1 MVHDRFE
8 PPSGRWENP
17 EGIGGLD
24 LLYLRVRFD
33 VSFFMLMLRR
43 SVDSEWAPRVTRSLH
58 DLLVDHAH
66 LERKAATTAIQLEKY
81 RELFPKVHTLNRIA
95 MEELQHFELVLGLLE
110 QRSWAFGQPQRS
122 EWITGMMRGVR
133 QGRRE
138 SAIDHLVV
146 CALIEGRSCEK
157 FQILAAY
164 LAKNEPEL
172 SLFYQSLIES
182 EGNHYATY
190 LIMARDIDLEETDSR
205 LDWFLDRDSELMD
218 HRHDLCILH

>member
-43 SVDSEWAPRVTRSLH
+43 SVDPEWAPRVTRSLH

-81 RELFPKVHTLNRIA
+81 RELFPKVHTLYRIA

-172 SLFYQSLIES
+172 SLFYQSLVES

>member
-43 SVDSEWAPRVTRSLH
+43 SVDPEWAPRVTRSLH

-110 QRSWAFGQPQRS
+110 QRNWAFGQPQRS

-172 SLFYQSLIES
+172 SLFYQSLVES

>member
-1 MVHDRFE
+1 
-8 PPSGRWENP
+8 
-17 EGIGGLD
+17 
-24 LLYLRVRFD
+24 
-33 VSFFMLMLRR
+33 MLMLRR
-43 SVDSEWAPRVTRSLH
+43 SVDPEWAPRVTRSLH

-172 SLFYQSLIES
+172 SLFYQSLVES

>member
-1 MVHDRFE
+1 
-8 PPSGRWENP
+8 
-17 EGIGGLD
+17 
-24 LLYLRVRFD
+24 
-33 VSFFMLMLRR
+33 MLMLRR
-43 SVDSEWAPRVTRSLH
+43 SVDPEWAPRVTRSLG

-81 RELFPKVHTLNRIA
+81 RELFPKVHALNQIA
-95 MEELQHFELVLGLLE
+95 IEELQHFELVLQILE
-110 QRSWAFGQPQRS
+110 RRGWPFGQPQRS

-157 FQILAAY
+157 FQILSAF
-164 LAKNEPEL
+164 LSESEPEL
-172 SLFYQSLIES
+172 SGFYRSLVES

-190 LIMARDIDLEETDSR
+190 LIMAREIDLQETETR
-205 LDWFLDRDSELMD
+205 LT
-218 HRHDLCILH
+218 DLHQRCIDPRLTSDPRVN

>member
-1 MVHDRFE
+1 
-8 PPSGRWENP
+8 
-17 EGIGGLD
+17 
-24 LLYLRVRFD
+24 
-33 VSFFMLMLRR
+33 MLMLRR
-43 SVDSEWAPRVTRSLH
+43 SVDPEWAPRVTRSLG

-81 RELFPKVHTLNRIA
+81 RELFPKVHALNQIA
-95 MEELQHFELVLGLLE
+95 IEELQHFELVLQILE
-110 QRSWAFGQPQRS
+110 RRGWSFGQPQRS

-157 FQILAAY
+157 FQILSAF
-164 LAKNEPEL
+164 LSESEPEL
-172 SLFYQSLIES
+172 SGFYRSLVES

-190 LIMARDIDLEETDSR
+190 LIMAREIDLQETETR
-205 LDWFLDRDSELMD
+205 LDWFLDRDADLMA

>member
-1 MVHDRFE
+1 
-8 PPSGRWENP
+8 
-17 EGIGGLD
+17 
-24 LLYLRVRFD
+24 
-33 VSFFMLMLRR
+33 MLMLRR
-43 SVDSEWAPRVTRSLH
+43 SVDPEWAPRVTRSLG

-81 RELFPKVHTLNRIA
+81 RELFPKVHALNQIA
-95 MEELQHFELVLGLLE
+95 IEELQHFELVLQILE
-110 QRSWAFGQPQRS
+110 RRGWPFGQPQRS

-157 FQILAAY
+157 FQILSAF
-164 LAKNEPEL
+164 LSESEPEL
-172 SLFYQSLIES
+172 SGFYRSLVES

-190 LIMARDIDLEETDSR
+190 LIMAREIDLQETETR
-205 LDWFLDRDSELMD
+205 LDWFLDRDADLMT